1 MIARGNQILALDEKG
16 ILRLISANP
25 KSLQI
30 VSERK
35 LDTKDCWA
43 HVAVSGDRVIVR
55 SLNGLE
61 VFRWMAPVAG

>member
-16 ILRLISANP
+16 ILRLISANL

-61 VFRWMAPVAG
+61 VFRWMEPVAG